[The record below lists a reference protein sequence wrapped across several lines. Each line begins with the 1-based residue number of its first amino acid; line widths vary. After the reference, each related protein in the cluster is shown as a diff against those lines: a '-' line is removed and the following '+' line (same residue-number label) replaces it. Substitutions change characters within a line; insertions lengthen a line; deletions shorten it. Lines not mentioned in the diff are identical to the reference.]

1 MPPKATRALQILGR
15 PACMAAAYTIVL
27 RAAYA
32 LYAAIM
38 LDRLHL
44 DPRLVYSNAFTDRL
58 MPRTNGF
65 LYATLGVWERFDT
78 LWYLH
83 IAREGYDRP
92 AAAVFYPLYPALI
105 RAVSWLAHPP
115 LLAALV
121 VSTAASFFFF
131 WGLQVLVEFDL
142 PRGTAIRAVYLAG
155 VWPASFMLLAGY
167 PDSLVAAFSVWSLCF
182 ARKNH
187 WWLAGLLGMFAA
199 ASKAVGCV
207 VAVPLAFLG
216 WRSRNWRAAASA
228 FCLLPPLLY
237 SLWTRLSGLGPI
249 SEVYSRYWHTSAEF
263 PWVTLALCLHRFLSG
278 GLDLLFKFNF
288 VFFALICGL
297 ALLQR
302 VRTEY
307 KLYAAAMLLMFLCK
321 KTDPL
326 LQSTMR
332 YVVVV
337 FPAFIGL
344 ALAVKRPIGLV
355 VLSVFL
361 VLLNGV
367 LLLKLFEW
375 SLVV

>member
-105 RAVSWLAHPP
+105 RAISWLAHPP

-155 VWPASFMLLAGY
+155 LWPASFMLLAGY

-207 VAVPLAFLG
+207 VVVPLAFLG

-263 PWVTLALCLHRFLSG
+263 PWVTLALCLHRFVSG
-278 GLDLLFKFNF
+278 GVDLLFKFNF

-297 ALLQR
+297 ALLMR

-344 ALAVKRPIGLV
+344 ALAVKRPIGLG

>member
-1 MPPKATRALQILGR
+1 MQILGR
-15 PACMAAAYTIVL
+15 PAGIAAGYTIAL

-44 DPRLVYSNAFTDRL
+44 DPRLVYSNSFTGHLIPRTDR
-58 MPRTNGF
+58 F

-83 IAREGYDRP
+83 IAREGYDRS
-92 AAAVFYPLYPALI
+92 AASVFYPLYPSLI
-105 RAVSWLAHPP
+105 RAISWLAHPP

-121 VSTAASFFFF
+121 VSTMASFFFF

-142 PRGTAIRAVYLAG
+142 PRSTAIKAVYLAG

-167 PDSLVAAFSVWSLCF
+167 PDSMMAAFSVWSLCF
-182 ARKNH
+182 ARKNS

-199 ASKAVGCV
+199 ATKAVGCA

-216 WRSRNWRAAASA
+216 WRSRNWRAAASVL
-228 FCLLPPLLY
+228 CLLPPLAY

-249 SEVYSRYWHTSAEF
+249 SEVYPRYWHTSAEF
-263 PWVTLALCLHRFLSG
+263 PWITLALCLHRFVSG
-278 GLDLLFKFNF
+278 GVDLLFKLNF
-288 VFFALICGL
+288 VFFALMCGL
-297 ALLQR
+297 ALLTR

-307 KLYAAAMLLMFLCK
+307 KLYAAAMLLMFLSK

-344 ALAVKRPIGLV
+344 ALRMKRLTGWVALSAFLLLV
-355 VLSVFL
+355 
-361 VLLNGV
+361 NAV
-367 LLLKLFEW
+367 LLLKFFEW

>member
-1 MPPKATRALQILGR
+1 
-15 PACMAAAYTIVL
+15 MAAAYTIVL

-105 RAVSWLAHPP
+105 RAISWLAHPP

-155 VWPASFMLLAGY
+155 LWPASFMLLAGY

-207 VAVPLAFLG
+207 VVVPLAFLG

-228 FCLLPPLLY
+228 LCLAPPLLY
-237 SLWTRLSGLGPI
+237 SLWARLSGLGPI

-263 PWVTLALCLHRFLSG
+263 PWVTLALCLHRFVSG

-297 ALLQR
+297 ALLMR

>member
-1 MPPKATRALQILGR
+1 MPPKATRAPQILGR

-83 IAREGYDRP
+83 IARKGYDRP

-105 RAVSWLAHPP
+105 RAISWLAHPP

-155 VWPASFMLLAGY
+155 LWPASFMLLAGY

-207 VAVPLAFLG
+207 VVVPLAFLG

-228 FCLLPPLLY
+228 LCLAPPLLY
-237 SLWTRLSGLGPI
+237 SLWARLSGLGPI

-263 PWVTLALCLHRFLSG
+263 PWVTLALCLHRFVSG

-297 ALLQR
+297 ALLMR
-302 VRTEY
+302 IRTEY